1 MKQNSERTIY
11 ISGLPYAT
19 PAQKS
24 ISLRD
29 SITWNQSATTSI
41 WWRLVVM
48 AENTVVIPKIGV
60 RLEFKRNNT
69 RKLAPPT
76 FANGPIEGVAKTVFC
91 PLVEECFLT
100 ST

>member
-1 MKQNSERTIY
+1 ME
-11 ISGLPYAT
+11 
-19 PAQKS
+19 S
-24 ISLRD
+24 IRD
-29 SITWNQSATTSI
+29 DEHMVEARSNGGKHCG
-41 WWRLVVM
+41 R
-48 AENTVVIPKIGV
+48 PKIGV